1 MNMIRFSLAALALVA
16 FSSASMAY
24 ENYIPLGTG
33 YSTTVDSLPSFDSE
47 AGQIIE
53 RTDVYETEQYLLNR
67 KRAEQD
73 SRLQN
78 FFSRSDSSGV
88 DNSIDY

>member
-1 MNMIRFSLAALALVA
+1 MNMIRMCLSAVALVA
-16 FSSASMAY
+16 LSPVAVAY

-33 YSTTVDSLPSFDSE
+33 YSTTVDSLPSFDSD
-47 AGQIIE
+47 AGQIIQ
-53 RTDVYETEQYLLNR
+53 RTDEFETEQYLLNR